1 MSWYLLPDDIRYLP
15 FRYGAPAP
23 SASRS
28 SARATG
34 SAPSP
39 LGTAFAGRAWSW
51 APTGAAHMPADERR
65 PRTDGRVST
74 TVVRIPDDLL
84 RRMAEAARFT
94 GRGEHEV
101 WAEAAR
107 QWLSMRALD
116 DDPQPPTP
124 AAAAQPR
131 PHRSW
136 ASIDALLADLRV
148 VGRLPLAGERGGKPG
163 SRGGSSGSSAA

>member
-15 FRYGAPAP
+15 FRYGAPGP

-28 SARATG
+28 STRATG
-34 SAPSP
+34 SASGP
-39 LGTAFAGRAWSW
+39 LGAAFASRSWSW
-51 APTGAAHMPADERR
+51 AQTGDAHMPAGEHR
-65 PRTDGRVST
+65 PRTDGRAGA

-107 QWLSMRALD
+107 QWLSLRALD

-131 PHRSW
+131 PRRSW
-136 ASIDALLADLRV
+136 AGIDALLTDLRV
-148 VGRLPLAGERGGKPG
+148 AGRPPLAVERGGKPR

>member
-15 FRYGAPAP
+15 FRYGAPGPA
-23 SASRS
+23 ASRS
-28 SARATG
+28 STRVSVPASG
-34 SAPSP
+34 P
-39 LGTAFAGRAWSW
+39 LGAAFASRAWSW
-51 APTGAAHMPADERR
+51 AQTSAAHPPAGQGRSRTDERA
-65 PRTDGRVST
+65 GA

-107 QWLSMRALD
+107 QWLSLRALD

-131 PHRSW
+131 PRRSW
-136 ASIDALLADLRV
+136 AGIDALLADLRI
-148 VGRLPLAGERGGKPG
+148 VGRPPLALARGGKPG

>member
-15 FRYGAPAP
+15 FRYGALG
-23 SASRS
+23 STASTS
-28 SARATG
+28 STRATAAA
-34 SAPSP
+34 SAP
-39 LGTAFAGRAWSW
+39 LGAAFAARAWSW
-51 APTGAAHMPADERR
+51 APTGAAHASTQSTRQRTDERA
-65 PRTDGRVST
+65 SA

-107 QWLSMRALD
+107 QWLSLRALD

-131 PHRSW
+131 PRRSW
-136 ASIDALLADLRV
+136 ATIDALLADLRV

>member
-15 FRYGAPAP
+15 FRY
-23 SASRS
+23 SALGSTAS
-28 SARATG
+28 TSATRATG
-34 SAPSP
+34 SASSP
-39 LGTAFAGRAWSW
+39 LGAAFAGRAWSW
-51 APTGAAHMPADERR
+51 APTGAAHASTHSTRQRTDERA
-65 PRTDGRVST
+65 ST

-107 QWLSMRALD
+107 QWLSLRALD

-131 PHRSW
+131 PRRSW
-136 ASIDALLADLRV
+136 AGIDALLADLRV
-148 VGRLPLAGERGGKPG
+148 IGRPPIALARGGKPD
-163 SRGGSSGSSAA
+163 SRGSSGSSAA